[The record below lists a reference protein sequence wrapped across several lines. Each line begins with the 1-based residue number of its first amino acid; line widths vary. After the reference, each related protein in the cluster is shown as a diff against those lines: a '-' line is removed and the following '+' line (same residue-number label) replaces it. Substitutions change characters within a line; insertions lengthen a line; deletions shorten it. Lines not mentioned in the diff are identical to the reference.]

1 MTLEI
6 RPDDPS
12 SPAVRALVTAH
23 LAGMFANTPA
33 ESVHALD
40 VDGLAADGIRM
51 WSAWI
56 DGDLAGIGACKDLG
70 ADRAELKSMRVV
82 DAFLGRGVGR
92 AILRR
97 IVDDARERGIE
108 SLWLETGS
116 TDDFVPARRLYLSE
130 GFEECGPF
138 PPYAADPLSTFMTLR
153 L

>member
-23 LAGMFANTPA
+23 LAGCSRTRPP

-92 AILRR
+92 GDPPPHRR
-97 IVDDARERGIE
+97 RCARAGIE

-116 TDDFVPARRLYLSE
+116 TDDFVPAA
-130 GFEECGPF
+130 G
-138 PPYAADPLSTFMTLR
+138 ST
-153 L
+153 